1 MFNLAQRLRCCKIQS
16 GFLGL
21 LVFNLNSFMKT
32 LTNLRLP
39 VASIVALLGIS
50 AGSLVAQPLYPSTVV
65 SYTPGTTADGL
76 GSIPDARDEQG
87 NAIGAPQES
96 DIDMG
101 EVAGNSSTVNF
112 ASLGFGGEMVL
123 GFSQPFGRGEGVDL
137 QIFETSYNTPACASW
152 QEFAD
157 VYISQDGCTWL
168 QVVDNGCQNLDIE
181 LPDAMPWAMY
191 VKIIDAS
198 PNAAFSP
205 EADGYDVDGV
215 KANYLS
221 NIVPL
226 ADLNGPRFANA
237 YSDYIVGSIK
247 GNNNLPA
254 LNRRDPNKAVGST
267 TGSDV
272 AQAPMF
278 VSLGFDK
285 ASTAEVEG
293 RITLEFYYTIV
304 DRMGAD
310 LEVFETT
317 FGDNI
322 NRTCANY
329 PEIAEFWGSNDG
341 VNFTLLAADPSSN
354 EPADAYLGGPGRLC
368 RDGKLDISGMPGGT
382 LRFLQI
388 VDKSIKSSNKFPGS
402 ADGYD
407 VDGVFGYGCS
417 SDNDGRYG
425 LYDQN
430 NYPDEDAGVF
440 FMGLFPNPSNDRV
453 NVAIETA
460 STDENYVVRM
470 FDITGRIVAEE
481 SINASGNSSVNVE
494 LSVAHLPAGVYTV
507 SVDANGYKTVDRLIK
522 N

>member
-1 MFNLAQRLRCCKIQS
+1 
-16 GFLGL
+16 
-21 LVFNLNSFMKT
+21 MKT
-32 LTNLRLP
+32 LTNFRIPAAAL
-39 VASIVALLGIS
+39 VAVLGLG
-50 AGSLVAQPLYPSTVV
+50 AGSLVAQPIYPTTLV

-76 GSIPDARDEQG
+76 GSIPDQRDDPN

-96 DIDMG
+96 DIDGG

-112 ASLGFGGEMVL
+112 TSLGFGGEIVL

-137 QIFETSYNTPACASW
+137 QLFETSYNTPACASW
-152 QEFAD
+152 QELAD
-157 VYISQDGCTWL
+157 VYISQDGCNWL

-191 VKIIDAS
+191 VRIVDAS

-205 EADGYDVDGV
+205 GADGYDVDGV

-226 ADLNGPRFANA
+226 GDLNGPRFANA
-237 YSDYIVGSIK
+237 YSNFIQGTIK

-254 LNRRDPNKAVGST
+254 LNRRDPNKAVGPT

-285 ASTAEVEG
+285 NDPTNGIIEG
-293 RITLEFYYTIV
+293 QITLEFFYTIF
-304 DRMGAD
+304 DRSGAD
-310 LEVFETT
+310 LQVFETT
-317 FGDNI
+317 FGDNAT
-322 NRTCANY
+322 RPCDNY

-354 EPADAYLGGPGRLC
+354 EPADAYLGGSGRLC

-382 LRFLQI
+382 LRYVKI
-388 VDKSIKSSNKFPGS
+388 IDKSIKTSNRFPGS

-407 VDGVFGYGCS
+407 VDAVFGYGCEGL
-417 SDNDGRYG
+417 NGGKYG

-453 NVAIETA
+453 NVMIETA
-460 STDENYVVRM
+460 SIDQNYVIRM
-470 FDITGRIVAEE
+470 FDITGRVVAE
-481 SINASGNSSVNVE
+481 NSVNAGANTTANVE
-494 LSVAHLPAGVYTV
+494 IAVSHLPAGVYTV
-507 SVDANGYKTVDRLIK
+507 SVEANGYKTVDRLIK